1 MSDLFRIVKFERSH
15 LPQSKYNA
23 IIEDVKTRKRM
34 KVPFGSSI
42 HQQYRDDVPLK
53 LYKRLDHNDEKRRK
67 NYLARHEKY
76 RHKKFSPSWL
86 SSVYL
91 WDGNRK

>member
-15 LPQSKYNA
+15 LPQKKYNA

-34 KVPFGSSI
+34 RVPFGSTV
-42 HQQYRDDVPLK
+42 HEQYRDDVPLK

-67 NYLARHEKY
+67 NYLARHEKT

-86 SSVYL
+86 SAVFL
-91 WDGNRK
+91 WGAPRK

>member
-15 LPQSKYNA
+15 LPQKKYNA

-34 KVPFGSSI
+34 KVPFGSTQY
-42 HQQYRDDVPLK
+42 QQFRDDVPLK

-67 NYLARHEKY
+67 NYLARHEKT
-76 RHKKFSPSWL
+76 RHKRFSPSWL

>member
-15 LPQSKYNA
+15 LPQKKYNA

-34 KVPFGSSI
+34 RVPFGSSI
-42 HQQYRDDVPLK
+42 YQQYRDDVPLK
-53 LYKRLDHNDEKRRK
+53 LYRRLDHNDEKRRK
-67 NYLARHEKY
+67 NYLSRHEKT
-76 RHKKFSPSWL
+76 RHKRFSPSWL